1 MWSVVALC
9 AGCQSMSR
17 SAEEN
22 AALKV
27 GENSAVSDEDAIEQI
42 MEICVR
48 PGVVMDFELNGDPG
62 DYGAYIKYERTAAT
76 LSGSQEGFREMLK
89 RELGRVAVCA
99 FRATE
104 KRGLELIEYDQKVE
118 SGPVVMVAS
127 VEREAVERVP
137 NWRDT
142 SLSPWVN
149 IGELH
154 LQVAAEIEIHEDWV
168 HTLMANDQ

>member
-1 MWSVVALC
+1 
-9 AGCQSMSR
+9 
-17 SAEEN
+17 
-22 AALKV
+22 
-27 GENSAVSDEDAIEQI
+27 
-42 MEICVR
+42 
-48 PGVVMDFELNGDPG
+48 
-62 DYGAYIKYERTAAT
+62 
-76 LSGSQEGFREMLK
+76 MLK